1 MYNDKLAEL
10 SPEDLKII
18 SEAEHKLAAKC
29 GCDVALIAY
38 DVI

>member
-10 SPEDLKII
+10 SPADLKII
-18 SEAEHKLAAKC
+18 SEAERKLSSEC

-38 DVI
+38 NAK